1 MSPLNNC
8 NTDLLVY
15 EISYRVFAFGSI
27 AFFAKN
33 NLEIA
38 SEQNIKSKES
48 FCKYLLN
55 YILHERER

>member
-1 MSPLNNC
+1 MSLLNNC

-33 NLEIA
+33 NLEIV
-38 SEQNIKSKES
+38 N
-48 FCKYLLN
+48 
-55 YILHERER
+55 RT